1 MPSLLKLFTD
11 HVEKERLFDRSDKV
25 LLAVSGGIDSV
36 VMADLFAKAGYTFG
50 IAHCNFQLRGKDSDS
65 DEAFVKSLAE
75 HYHVPIHCITFDTLA
90 FAKSNKLS
98 VEEAARKLRYDFF
111 DDTIQNNDYQFVAT
125 AHHLNDSI
133 ETFFI
138 NLIRGTGIAGLH
150 GIVPKNGKI
159 VRPLLPFTR
168 QEITQYASE
177 NSLQYHEDYTNNE
190 TVFLRNKIRHQ
201 VVPLLKQ
208 ISPQIEQTM
217 RQNLLNIAEAECVFR
232 SSIAEKRQQLFQHDG
247 EKIIISKNIIRGLTP
262 RNTYMFELLR
272 PYGFNPTT
280 VSVLLSALDNTG
292 KSVFSKT
299 HMALVGHNDI
309 IISPIEKVP
318 SAMELSIPEG
328 VEIVSNPIKLSFGQ
342 IEAKSL
348 TDLHTTDNTII
359 VDSAKLKYP
368 LVLRKW
374 QANDRFRPFGM
385 KGTRKVS
392 DFFKDNHLTRL
403 EKNEKWL
410 LCNANGQI
418 IWIVGMRMDDTFKVD
433 KKTEHI
439 TIIQYPVSD

>member
-247 EKIIISKNIIRGLTP
+247 EKIIISKTL
-262 RNTYMFELLR
+262 F
-272 PYGFNPTT
+272 
-280 VSVLLSALDNTG
+280 
-292 KSVFSKT
+292 
-299 HMALVGHNDI
+299 VG
-309 IISPIEKVP
+309 
-318 SAMELSIPEG
+318 
-328 VEIVSNPIKLSFGQ
+328 
-342 IEAKSL
+342 
-348 TDLHTTDNTII
+348 
-359 VDSAKLKYP
+359 
-368 LVLRKW
+368 
-374 QANDRFRPFGM
+374 
-385 KGTRKVS
+385 
-392 DFFKDNHLTRL
+392 
-403 EKNEKWL
+403 
-410 LCNANGQI
+410 
-418 IWIVGMRMDDTFKVD
+418 
-433 KKTEHI
+433 
-439 TIIQYPVSD
+439 

>member
-36 VMADLFAKAGYTFG
+36 VMADLFSKAGYTFG

-65 DEAFVKSLAE
+65 DEAFVQSLAE
-75 HYHVPIHCITFDTLA
+75 YYHVPIHRITFDTLA

-177 NSLQYHEDYTNNE
+177 NSLQYHEDYTNHE
-190 TVFLRNKIRHQ
+190 TVFLRNKIRHKL
-201 VVPLLKQ
+201 VPLLKQ

-232 SSIAEKRQQLFQHDG
+232 SSIAEKQQQLFQHDG

-309 IISPIEKVP
+309 IISPIENVP

-348 TDLHTTDNTII
+348 TDLHTTDTTII